1 MLKQRII
8 TAVLLAPVVLLLIFY
23 GNQWQFAA
31 LVVLLQ
37 VMSGYE
43 WLRMNRVPQVINV
56 ALNASLALAVFIATL
71 QDWLML
77 SFQSYLII
85 LVLLWVPALMWLKN
99 IRWGNNDAW
108 GHMLKT
114 AIGLLAIV
122 FFAIS
127 LNTLHD
133 QPNGHLWTLILF
145 VLIWVADTGAYIS
158 GKSFGRSKLAPAIS
172 PGKTWEGLL
181 GGVILVAI
189 YAWFIATLMNIS
201 AMYAVLSFPLVA
213 VFSVA
218 GDLCASLGKRQA
230 GIKDSSNFLPGHG
243 GFIDRF
249 DSLIAA
255 APLFVIVLRL
265 VS

>member
-8 TAVLLAPVVLLLIFY
+8 TAVLLAPVVLLLIYY

-31 LVVLLQ
+31 LVFLLQ
-37 VMSGYE
+37 FMSGYE
-43 WLRMNRVPQVINV
+43 WLRMNRLPQGINIVVNVV
-56 ALNASLALAVFIATL
+56 AALAVFLAVW
-71 QDWLML
+71 QAWLML
-77 SFQSYLII
+77 SFQWYLII

-99 IRWGNNDAW
+99 IHWGRNGGL
-108 GHMLKT
+108 GHVLKSV
-114 AIGLLAIV
+114 IGFLAIV

-127 LNTLHD
+127 LNDLHA
-133 QPNGHLWTLILF
+133 QSNGHLWTLILF
-145 VLIWVADTGAYIS
+145 VLIWVADIGAYVS
-158 GKSFGRSKLAPAIS
+158 GKSFGRNKLAPAIS

-181 GGVILVAI
+181 GGVFLVVI
-189 YAWFIATLMNIS
+189 YAWIIATVMQINVF
-201 AMYAVLSFPLVA
+201 YAVICFPMVA

-218 GDLCASLGKRQA
+218 GDLCASMGKRQA